1 MPTLSEDLSFRG
13 VVHQVTDEAIFE
25 RLDRGGV
32 TAYIGFDPTSRS
44 LHVGNLLQLVTL
56 RRLQLAGNRPL
67 VVAGGGTG
75 VIGDPGGRVDE
86 RKLLSDAELASNIAS
101 VREQLTRYL
110 EFSEE
115 AGKSAALLLDNATW
129 LRTLPLLDFLR
140 DVGKHFTVNQ
150 MIAKESVRSRLERPD
165 VGISFTEFSYMLLQA
180 YDFLRLHV
188 DHGCDLQLGGSDQWG
203 NITMGVEYVR
213 KLTGDLAY
221 GVTTPLLTKADG
233 TKLGKSTLGDEKV
246 WLDRARTSPFQLY
259 QFFLNTEDEMVG
271 IMLRLLT
278 FLEHD
283 EILELER
290 QAAESPAA
298 RAAQRKLAFE
308 LVSFVHSAADAT
320 DAVAASEA
328 LFDESVAALDLS
340 TLEAVTA
347 DAPSTIVGRERFVD
361 GMRVVEL
368 LAETGVCASL
378 GEARRAIS
386 QGGIYVNNRRVASD
400 DATVGTS
407 DLLHDRYV
415 LLRRGKR
422 HPHVVV
428 AR

>member
-1 MPTLSEDLSFRG
+1 MPTLTEDLRFRG
-13 VVHQVTDEAIFE
+13 VIHQVTDEAIFE
-25 RLDRGGV
+25 RLDKGSV

-56 RRLQLAGNRPL
+56 RRIQLAGNRPL

-75 VIGDPGGRVDE
+75 VVGDPGGRLDE
-86 RKLLSDAELASNIAS
+86 RQLLGDADLASNIAA

-110 EFSEE
+110 DFSEA
-115 AGKSAALLLDNATW
+115 AGERAALLLDNATW
-129 LRTLPLLDFLR
+129 LRPLPLLEFLR

-213 KLTGDLAY
+213 KITGDLTY

-233 TKLGKSTLGDEKV
+233 TKLGKSTLTDEKV
-246 WLDRARTSPFQLY
+246 WLDPSLTSPFELY
-259 QFFLNTEDEMVG
+259 QFFLNIEDEMVG
-271 IMLRLLT
+271 AMLRLLT

-290 QAAESPAA
+290 QATEAPAA
-298 RAAQRKLAFE
+298 RAAQRKLAFA
-308 LVSFVHSAADAT
+308 LVAFVHSET
-320 DAVAASEA
+320 DAAESVATSEA
-328 LFDESVAALDLS
+328 LFNESIASLDLP

-347 DAPSTIVGRERFVD
+347 DAPSTTVGKDALV
-361 GMRVVEL
+361 GGLRVVEL
-368 LAETGVCASL
+368 LSMTGVCASL

-386 QGGIYVNNRRVASD
+386 QGGIYVNNRRVAGD
-400 DATVGTS
+400 DATVGVQ
-407 DLLHDRYV
+407 DLLHDRYL

>member
-1 MPTLSEDLSFRG
+1 MPTLTEDLRFRG
-13 VVHQVTDEAIFE
+13 VIHQVTDEAIFE
-25 RLDRGGV
+25 RLDKGSV

-75 VIGDPGGRVDE
+75 VVGDPGGRLDE
-86 RKLLSDAELASNIAS
+86 RQLLGDADLASNIAA

-110 EFSEE
+110 DFSEA
-115 AGKSAALLLDNATW
+115 AGERAALLLDNATW
-129 LRTLPLLDFLR
+129 LRPLPLLEFLR

-213 KLTGDLAY
+213 KITGDLTY

-233 TKLGKSTLGDEKV
+233 TKLGKSTLTDEKV
-246 WLDRARTSPFQLY
+246 WLDRSLTSPFELY
-259 QFFLNTEDEMVG
+259 QFFLNIEDEMVG
-271 IMLRLLT
+271 AMLRLLT

-290 QAAESPAA
+290 QATEAPAA
-298 RAAQRKLAFE
+298 RAAQRKLAFA
-308 LVSFVHSAADAT
+308 LVAFVHSET
-320 DAVAASEA
+320 DAAESVAASEA
-328 LFDESVAALDLS
+328 LFNESIASLDLP

-347 DAPSTIVGRERFVD
+347 DAPSTTVGKDALV
-361 GMRVVEL
+361 GGLRVVEL
-368 LAETGVCASL
+368 LSMTGVCASL

-386 QGGIYVNNRRVASD
+386 QGGIYVNNRRVAGD
-400 DATVGTS
+400 DATVGVQ
-407 DLLHDRYV
+407 DLLHDRYL